1 MAAKNKV
8 WEKKALKLLLCKLS
22 NYLWYNRNLSWVLFL
37 IYSGLIFILS
47 SIPIEIPYYF
57 FFDPR
62 KLILHFMEYSILG
75 SLSFFAIRKKNISIA
90 FSIAYGITDEI
101 HQYFVPG
108 RFFDFYDMLADFI
121 GSVFGV
127 MLILFVLN
135 KCSRRNLLKM

>member
-8 WEKKALKLLLCKLS
+8 REKKALKLFCNLI
-22 NYLWYNRNLSWVLFL
+22 NYFWYNRNLSLLLFF
-37 IYSGLIFILS
+37 IYLGLIFILS
-47 SIPIEIPYYF
+47 SIPIKIPYYF

-62 KLILHFMEYSILG
+62 KLIFHFMEYSILG
-75 SLSFFAIRKKNISIA
+75 ILSFLSIRRRNTSIA

-108 RFFDFYDMLADFI
+108 RFFDIYDMFSDSI

-127 MLILFVLN
+127 VLVLFVLN
-135 KCSRRNLLKM
+135 KCDRRNLLKM

>member
-1 MAAKNKV
+1 MATKNKI
-8 WEKKALKLLLCKLS
+8 WEEKTLKFLC
-22 NYLWYNRNLSWVLFL
+22 NIINCFWYNRKISLLSFF

-47 SIPIEIPYYF
+47 SIPVKIPYY

-62 KLILHFMEYSILG
+62 KLTLHFIEYSILG
-75 SLSFFAIRKKNISIA
+75 ALSFFAIRKKNISIA

-108 RFFDFYDMLADFI
+108 RFFDFYDMFADST
-121 GSVFGV
+121 GSVFGI

-135 KCSRRNLLKM
+135 ECNRRNLLKM